1 MDKQAYLDQL
11 SASVRPTKS
20 AKKSFFSSIIF
31 KVLLAGVIILTLT
44 LILGAVFSNINAR
57 EKTRSISLK
66 LHIDNVSNTIKT
78 YQPLLK
84 SSALRSSSASLANI
98 LKSTSRDLTA
108 HLETAY
114 SYKKKGADKSL
125 ISKETTLSDKLNN
138 ELFEAKINGILDRT
152 YSHKMAYEISI
163 LTTHESEL
171 IKTTKSPNLKVLL
184 ENSHQSLSNLYS
196 QFDNFSETK

>member
-152 YSHKMAYEISI
+152 YSHKMTYEISI
-163 LTTHESEL
+163 FTTHESEL